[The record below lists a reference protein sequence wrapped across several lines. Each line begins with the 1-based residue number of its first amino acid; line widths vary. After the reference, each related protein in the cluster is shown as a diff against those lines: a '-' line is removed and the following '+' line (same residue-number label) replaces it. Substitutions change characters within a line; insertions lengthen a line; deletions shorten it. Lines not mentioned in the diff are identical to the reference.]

1 MNQTSEP
8 LALLDKWP
16 GLRLVIDELLKR
28 IAALER
34 RVTALEAGGRR
45 RTVQP
50 AFCPHCREEMIVVA
64 KTDHP
69 RLPRIKI
76 HELRCKG
83 CSARLTRQ
91 FNPHVGY
98 GL

>member
-8 LALLDKWP
+8 VALLDKWP

-34 RVTALEAGGRR
+34 RVTALEASGRR

-50 AFCPHCREEMIVVA
+50 AFCPHCRGEMIVVA
-64 KTDHP
+64 ETDHP
-69 RLPRIKI
+69 SFPASKSMSCAAKAVL
-76 HELRCKG
+76 L
-83 CSARLTRQ
+83 S
-91 FNPHVGY
+91 
-98 GL
+98 